1 VRVWSLER
9 RDALKA
15 HDVFAVPVRTP
26 FNTKPV
32 NYVCPAGRRVY
43 TNGIPAIVRGV
54 GVPVSREPGMQR
66 PSVCTTREAL
76 PQPQHHHA
84 SSRKIK
90 TDVCAVELNHRCRDH
105 LLSGSVGIK
114 SAR

>member
-66 PSVCTTREAL
+66 PPMVIVKRPES
-76 PQPQHHHA
+76 
-84 SSRKIK
+84 
-90 TDVCAVELNHRCRDH
+90 
-105 LLSGSVGIK
+105 LL
-114 SAR
+114 ARFHVL